1 MTDDGVPMLSDFGQ
15 ARAIQYTVSAFVTTN
30 HLRERGT
37 INWIAPEIAQ
47 YIDEDDNANE
57 IICTKFSDMW
67 SYGMVIY
74 VSDYHF
80 QKLSFDHWFV

>member
-15 ARAIQYTVSAFVTTN
+15 AHAMKYTVTAFISTN
-30 HLRERGT
+30 HLRARGT
-37 INWIAPEIAQ
+37 MNWIAPEIAQ
-47 YIDEDDNANE
+47 YIDKDDNVNE

-74 VSDYHF
+74 VSEYPIRT
-80 QKLSFDHWFV
+80 